1 MAFDATLKDYLKEID
16 QAKLLSKEEEV
27 ELALRIIEDNDPEAR
42 DLLIRSNLRLVV
54 KIAKDFAGRNLT
66 FSDLIE
72 EGNLGLMRAVDTF
85 EPEYNVRFSTY
96 AAWWIKQSIK
106 RSLLLNAQP
115 IHIPTYMVELINQF
129 KHARTELTA
138 ALGKDPSITE
148 IAKALNIPVRKA
160 TVINEIVATISSSG
174 NTTSEQSEYGD
185 VFDSVCD
192 DNAAAP
198 YLNLLTDDEI
208 HKALD
213 LVEQLEPREARIL
226 TMRFGLDGGTP
237 AETKDIALDLNL
249 STERVR
255 QLQKQALKKLKEH
268 LSYD

>member
-1 MAFDATLKDYLKEID
+1 MAFDSTLKDYLKQID
-16 QAKLLSKEEEV
+16 EVKLLSKEEEV
-27 ELALRIIEDNDPEAR
+27 QLALRIIEDNDPEAR
-42 DLLIRSNLRLVV
+42 DILIRSNLRLVV
-54 KIAKDFAGRNLT
+54 KIAKDFAGRHLT

-129 KHARTELTA
+129 KHAKTELTA
-138 ALGKDPSITE
+138 ALGREPNVTE
-148 IAKALNIPVRKA
+148 IAKSLDVPVRKA
-160 TVINEIVATISSSG
+160 TIINEIVATISSGGNVSG
-174 NTTSEQSEYGD
+174 EQSEYGD

-192 DNAAAP
+192 ESAAQP
-198 YLNLLTDDEI
+198 YLNLLTDDET
-208 HKALD
+208 HKTLD
-213 LVEQLEPREARIL
+213 LVGQLEPREARIL
-226 TMRFGLDGGTP
+226 TMRFGLDGCEP
-237 AETKDIALDLNL
+237 AETKEIAIELNL

-268 LSYD
+268 LVYD